1 MEHSLI
7 NVQFGKKIRELR
19 IQKGLTQEELADLVG
34 IHTNYV
40 ILIELAKYNVSL
52 KVIGKLAAVF
62 EVELKDLFNDEIFS
76 LKTLELEK

>member
-40 ILIELAKYNVSL
+40 SLIELAKYNVSL